1 MRAYAVLLAHHY
13 AMEYFSVSVRYIVH
27 VDMIVSRPAAYS
39 RVAPRRT
46 QDTYD
51 TSACNCERMGEHIDK
66 QASVQ
71 TKARAMT
78 VSRPAALLLYADA
91 TKSHGLP
98 QTYLVSYHGNAI
110 VSTMS
115 SE

>member
-51 TSACNCERMGEHIDK
+51 TSACSCERMGGHIDK
-66 QASVQ
+66 NERAVCNGRGRDPRHALAKRR
-71 TKARAMT
+71 TKGERGLARRK
-78 VSRPAALLLYADA
+78 RP
-91 TKSHGLP
+91 K
-98 QTYLVSYHGNAI
+98 
-110 VSTMS
+110 
-115 SE
+115 E